1 MAIITLLTDFGTQDE
16 YVGVLKGVIL
26 GVNPA
31 ATLVDIT
38 HEIAAQDVAGAAYT
52 LAAAYTYFP
61 EGSIHVVVVDPGVGS
76 DRQII
81 GIRING
87 QLFLA
92 PNNGV
97 LSRVIDRYP
106 IDDIVSVVNENYF
119 RHPISYTF
127 HGRDIFAPVAGH
139 LSLGVELGAMGPRL
153 PEHRIA
159 RLDTP
164 LPKKPEKDDRGR
176 LKGRIIAGEIIK
188 VDRFGNLITNI
199 HWRHMEP
206 MLLNNKKD
214 LLVIEVGERCI
225 EGLAESYAHVPQG
238 EPLAILG
245 SRNCLEIA
253 VRDGN
258 AAEVLKLRRGDTVR
272 IQVGTEGTCQ
282 E

>member
-16 YVGVLKGVIL
+16 YVGVVKGVIL

-38 HEIAAQDVAGAAYT
+38 HEIAAQDVEGAAYT
-52 LAAAYTYFP
+52 LAAAFTYFP

-81 GIRING
+81 GVRMSG
-87 QLFLA
+87 HLFLA

-97 LSRVIDRYP
+97 LSLVIDQYP
-106 IDDIVSVVNENYF
+106 IDDIVSVANERYF
-119 RHPISYTF
+119 RHPVSHTF
-127 HGRDIFAPVAGH
+127 HGRDIFAPAAGH

-153 PEHRIA
+153 PEHRIV
-159 RLDTP
+159 RFDT
-164 LPKKPEKDDRGR
+164 LVPEKDARRR
-176 LKGRIIAGEIIK
+176 LKGKIIAGEIIK
-188 VDRFGNLITNI
+188 IDRFGNLITNI

-206 MLLNNKKD
+206 MLINNKKD
-214 LLVIEVGERCI
+214 LLVTEAGGRCI
-225 EGLAESYAHVPQG
+225 EGLAESYDHVPQG

-253 VRDGN
+253 IRDGN
-258 AAEVLKLRRGDTVR
+258 AAEVLELRRGDTVR
-272 IQVGTEGTCQ
+272 IRIGTEGTCQ